1 MVLGYEGCFFATLAA
16 NKPMEIIPCP
26 FDDLQEQSLLVLTET
41 GALLVDGPPD
51 DRGASEREP
60 QGVASAKECTRPV
73 R

>member
-1 MVLGYEGCFFATLAA
+1 
-16 NKPMEIIPCP
+16 MEIIPCP
-26 FDDLQEQSLLVLTET
+26 FDLQEQSLLVLTET

-60 QGVASAKECTRPV
+60 PGVASAKECTRPV